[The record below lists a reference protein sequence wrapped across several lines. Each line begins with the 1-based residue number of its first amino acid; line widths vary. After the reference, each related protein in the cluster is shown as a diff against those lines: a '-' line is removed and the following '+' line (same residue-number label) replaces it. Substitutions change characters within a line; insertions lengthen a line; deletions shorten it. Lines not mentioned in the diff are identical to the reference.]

1 MSDAPLWTSAEI
13 TAATGGQLH
22 GAPFDIADLSI
33 DTRSLKAGDLF
44 VALSG
49 ARDGADFAPQAFT
62 AGAAATL
69 TARPVEGG
77 PYILV
82 DDALLAL
89 NRLAAAAKDRSG
101 ARRCAVTGSVGK
113 TSVTQAIAAGLARA
127 GPSHAPVKSFNN
139 HIGVPLTLARM
150 PAATQR
156 AVFELG
162 MNHADEIRPLSEL
175 VRPHVAVITTV
186 GPVHTENFPDGE
198 AGVARA
204 KGEIFDGLAP
214 GGVAI
219 LNADDAWFDLLK
231 TAALTRGAEVKTF
244 GADVRCDAQLISFT
258 RTAAGAVIGARL
270 QGEPLEF
277 PLAQTGAHW
286 GPNSLATLLA
296 LLAMDVTQD
305 QALAALADFAP
316 LGGRGATQTVA
327 IEGGEIVLIDESYNA
342 NPLSMAAALNTLG
355 AHPTRGRRL
364 AVLTDMLELG
374 EDAPRLHAALA
385 APIDAA
391 EVDLVFCAGPLMA
404 ALWDALPTHR
414 RGGYAPK
421 AESLAQVLMKAV
433 RPDDVV
439 MIKGSNGSKASR
451 LVAALQS
458 VAGGAPG

>member
-1 MSDAPLWTSAEI
+1 
-13 TAATGGQLH
+13 
-22 GAPFDIADLSI
+22 
-33 DTRSLKAGDLF
+33 
-44 VALSG
+44 
-49 ARDGADFAPQAFT
+49 
-62 AGAAATL
+62 
-69 TARPVEGG
+69 
-77 PYILV
+77 
-82 DDALLAL
+82 
-89 NRLAAAAKDRSG
+89 
-101 ARRCAVTGSVGK
+101 
-113 TSVTQAIAAGLARA
+113 
-127 GPSHAPVKSFNN
+127 
-139 HIGVPLTLARM
+139 
-150 PAATQR
+150 
-156 AVFELG
+156 
-162 MNHADEIRPLSEL
+162 
-175 VRPHVAVITTV
+175 
-186 GPVHTENFPDGE
+186 
-198 AGVARA
+198 
-204 KGEIFDGLAP
+204 
-214 GGVAI
+214 
-219 LNADDAWFDLLK
+219 
-231 TAALTRGAEVKTF
+231 
-244 GADVRCDAQLISFT
+244 
-258 RTAAGAVIGARL
+258 VIGARL

-305 QALAALADFAP
+305 QALAALAEFAP
-316 LGGRGATQTVA
+316 LAGRGAAQAVA
-327 IEGGEIVLIDESYNA
+327 IDGGQIVLIDESYNA

-374 EDAPRLHAALA
+374 EDAPRQHAALA

-458 VAGGAPG
+458 VAEGAPG